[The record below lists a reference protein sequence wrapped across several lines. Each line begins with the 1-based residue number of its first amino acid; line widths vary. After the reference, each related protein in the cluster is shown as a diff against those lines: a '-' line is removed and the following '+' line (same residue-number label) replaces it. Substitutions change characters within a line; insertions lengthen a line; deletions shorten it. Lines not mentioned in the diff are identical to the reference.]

1 MSKAE
6 QHAVTEEE
14 EKRALKKATLYPML
28 FHTIQGVVQ
37 HLITLQTEPI
47 LMRELCNGDVAEASR
62 MLGATAGAAG
72 VLGLLVNQVGGKL
85 SDSLGRKPFYLLGPL
100 VNVVL
105 GLVVYLSTSKSKWLL
120 VSCRMIRMIVTTFSG
135 TVMTSATLNDIY
147 RHPHTP
153 LRADT
158 SLTPPPGPTWQ

>member
-62 MLGATAGAAG
+62 MLGSA
-72 VLGLLVNQVGGKL
+72 
-85 SDSLGRKPFYLLGPL
+85 D
-100 VNVVL
+100 VVHSSFL
-105 GLVVYLSTSKSKWLL
+105 
-120 VSCRMIRMIVTTFSG
+120 
-135 TVMTSATLNDIY
+135 TLD
-147 RHPHTP
+147 RTHEP
-153 LRADT
+153 R
-158 SLTPPPGPTWQ
+158 